1 MSEKR
6 HGINRREAIAG
17 AAAAGAGAGLF
28 VLLRGGPDEADSAST
43 PSASPAASPSCILA
57 PEQTEGPYYIDD
69 GLVRSNITEGKK
81 GTTLQLR
88 LQVLDATT
96 CKPIK
101 GATVEVWHCDA
112 VGNYSGFSPPT
123 SQKTFLRG
131 GQRSNAA
138 GNVAFRTIYPGW
150 YQGRTTHI
158 HVKVHVGGTEVHTGQ
173 LYFGDAVSAAVYKS
187 RSPYKTR
194 GQKDTPNSQ
203 DGPYGQGGKQ
213 STLRLTKHGSGYI
226 GRLALGVRT

>member
-6 HGINRREAIAG
+6 IGISRREAIAG

-43 PSASPAASPSCILA
+43 TSVSAAAAPSCILA

-81 GTTLQLR
+81 GVALQLR

-123 SQKTFLRG
+123 SEKTYLRG

-158 HVKVHVGGTEVHTGQ
+158 HVKVHVGGKEVHTGQ
-173 LYFGDAVSAAVYKS
+173 LYFKDAVSAAVYRN
-187 RSPYKTR
+187 RSPYRTR

-203 DGPYGQGGKQ
+203 DGVFGQGGKQ
-213 STLRLTKHGSGYI
+213 SMLRLTKHGSGYV